1 MSLLSSQLL
10 VYGRPLMDKLNKFSI
25 LKAKKPSDPNAPVID
40 YQAKLAE
47 HGLTRAQVIETERKL
62 AKFANTMDSLVRVPF
77 TKQGMGADAALSTI
91 PLAGDLAGLALTSYA
106 FILGRQL
113 GVPAHKMTPAVRLA
127 LIDMVVGIVP
137 GIGTLLDVFIRPSRK
152 TLTIV
157 HEHLHEEYGI
167 TETMHMDRPF
177 LHQSLEDRQQQGRL
191 RFFWRNPVV
200 AWLYLHIPD
209 ILGLL
214 VIVVIG
220 LGLWALIGWL
230 VGLFGTTTGFGQ

>member
-1 MSLLSSQLL
+1 MDRLSKLKGKKSSNPSIA
-10 VYGRPLMDKLNKFSI
+10 VMD
-25 LKAKKPSDPNAPVID
+25 
-40 YQAKLAE
+40 YEAKLAE
-47 HGLTRAQVIETERKL
+47 HGLTREQVVATERKL
-62 AKFANTMDSLVRVPF
+62 AKFANAMDSLVRVPF

-106 FILGRQL
+106 FVLGRQL

-137 GIGTLLDVFIRPSRK
+137 GIGTLLDIFIRPSRK
-152 TLTIV
+152 TLGIV
-157 HEHLHEEYGI
+157 HEHLQQEYGI

-177 LHQSLEDRQQQGRL
+177 LHQSLENKQQQSR
-191 RFFWRNPVV
+191 FWRNPVV

-220 LGLWALIGWL
+220 WGLWAIISWL
-230 VGLFGTTTGFGQ
+230 VSLFGKMTGFG

>member
-1 MSLLSSQLL
+1 MDEFNKLSKS
-10 VYGRPLMDKLNKFSI
+10 
-25 LKAKKPSDPNAPVID
+25 KAGQRVEPNGPSVD

-47 HGLTRAQVIETERKL
+47 HGLTRAQVIATERKL

-137 GIGTLLDVFIRPSRK
+137 GIGTLLDIFIRPSRK
-152 TLTIV
+152 TLGIV
-157 HEHLHEEYGI
+157 HEHLHNEYGI
-167 TETMHMDRPF
+167 IETMHMDRPF
-177 LHQSLEDRQQQGRL
+177 LHQSLEDKQRQSR
-191 RFFWRNPVV
+191 FWRNPIV
-200 AWLYLHIPD
+200 AWVYLHIPD
-209 ILGLL
+209 I
-214 VIVVIG
+214 IG
-220 LGLWALIGWL
+220 LIVIAMFVWGLWALISWL
-230 VGLFGTTTGFGQ
+230 VEVFGKTTGFG

>member
-1 MSLLSSQLL
+1 MDNFKKLSKSK
-10 VYGRPLMDKLNKFSI
+10 VKRSADI
-25 LKAKKPSDPNAPVID
+25 NAPVID

-47 HGLTRAQVIETERKL
+47 HGLTREQVIATERKL
-62 AKFANTMDSLVRVPF
+62 AKFANTMDSLVRIPF

-106 FILGRQL
+106 FVLGRQL

-137 GIGTLLDVFIRPSRK
+137 GIGTVLDIFIRPSRK
-152 TLTIV
+152 TLSIV
-157 HEHLHEEYGI
+157 HEHLHDEYGI

-177 LHQSLEDRQQQGRL
+177 LHQSLEDKQQQSRFA
-191 RFFWRNPVV
+191 FFWRNPVV

-209 ILGLL
+209 LLGLV

-220 LGLWALIGWL
+220 WGLWAMISWL
-230 VGLFGTTTGFGQ
+230 VSLFGKITGFG

>member
-1 MSLLSSQLL
+1 
-10 VYGRPLMDKLNKFSI
+10 MDKFNKFSR
-25 LKAKKPSDPNAPVID
+25 LKTKKLSDTNTNAPVID

-47 HGLTRAQVIETERKL
+47 HGLTREQVIATERKL

-137 GIGTLLDVFIRPSRK
+137 GIGTLLDIFIRPSRK
-152 TLTIV
+152 TLGIV
-157 HEHLHEEYGI
+157 HEHLQDEYGI
-167 TETMHMDRPF
+167 TETMHLDRPF
-177 LHQSLEDRQQQGRL
+177 LHQSLEDKQQRSRFG
-191 RFFWRNPVV
+191 FFWRNPVV

-209 ILGLL
+209 MLGLM

-220 LGLWALIGWL
+220 WGLWAMISWL
-230 VGLFGTTTGFGQ
+230 VSLFGKTTGFG

>member
-1 MSLLSSQLL
+1 
-10 VYGRPLMDKLNKFSI
+10 MDKFNKFSR
-25 LKAKKPSDPNAPVID
+25 LKTKKSSDTNTNSPVID

-47 HGLTRAQVIETERKL
+47 HGLTREQVIATERKL

-137 GIGTLLDVFIRPSRK
+137 GIGTLLDIFIRPSRK
-152 TLTIV
+152 TLGIV
-157 HEHLHEEYGI
+157 HEHLQDEYGI
-167 TETMHMDRPF
+167 TETMHLDRPF
-177 LHQSLEDRQQQGRL
+177 LHQSLEDKQQRSRFG
-191 RFFWRNPVV
+191 FFWRNPVV

-209 ILGLL
+209 MLGLM

-220 LGLWALIGWL
+220 WGLWAMISWL
-230 VGLFGTTTGFGQ
+230 VSLFGKTTGFG

>member
-1 MSLLSSQLL
+1 
-10 VYGRPLMDKLNKFSI
+10 MDNFKKL
-25 LKAKKPSDPNAPVID
+25 AKSKTKKGANVNTPVID

-62 AKFANTMDSLVRVPF
+62 AKFANTMDSLVRIPF

-127 LIDMVVGIVP
+127 LMDMVVGIVP
-137 GIGTLLDVFIRPSRK
+137 GIGTVLDIFIRPSRK
-152 TLTIV
+152 TLSIV
-157 HEHLHEEYGI
+157 HEHLHDEYGI
-167 TETMHMDRPF
+167 TETIHMDRPF
-177 LHQSLEDRQQQGRL
+177 LHQSLEDRQQQSRFA
-191 RFFWRNPVV
+191 FFWRNPIV

-209 ILGLL
+209 LLGLI

-220 LGLWALIGWL
+220 WGLWALISWL
-230 VGLFGTTTGFGQ
+230 VVLFGKITGFG

>member
-1 MSLLSSQLL
+1 
-10 VYGRPLMDKLNKFSI
+10 MDKINKFSR
-25 LKAKKPSDPNAPVID
+25 LKIKKSSAHNMPKSDYEAR
-40 YQAKLAE
+40 LAE
-47 HGLTRAQVIETERKL
+47 HGLTRQQVIETERKL

-137 GIGTLLDVFIRPSRK
+137 GIGTLLDIFIRPSRK
-152 TLTIV
+152 TLGIV
-157 HEHLHEEYGI
+157 HEHLQNEYGI
-167 TETMHMDRPF
+167 TETIHMDRPF
-177 LHQSLEDRQQQGRL
+177 LHQSLEDKQQS
-191 RFFWRNPVV
+191 RFGAFWRNPIV

-209 ILGLL
+209 MLGLI
-214 VIVVIG
+214 VIVIIG
-220 LGLWALIGWL
+220 WGLWSLMSWL
-230 VGLFGTTTGFGQ
+230 VSLFGKTTGFG

>member
-1 MSLLSSQLL
+1 
-10 VYGRPLMDKLNKFSI
+10 MDKLSK
-25 LKAKKPSDPNAPVID
+25 LKAKGSSAANTPIID
-40 YQAKLAE
+40 YQARLAE
-47 HGLTRAQVIETERKL
+47 HGLTREQVIATERKL
-62 AKFANTMDSLVRVPF
+62 AKFANTMDSLVRIPF

-137 GIGTLLDVFIRPSRK
+137 GIGTLLDIFIRPSRK
-152 TLTIV
+152 TLGIV
-157 HEHLHEEYGI
+157 HEHLHDEYGI

-177 LHQSLEDRQQQGRL
+177 LHQSLEDKQQQSRFG
-191 RFFWRNPVV
+191 FFWRNPIV

-209 ILGLL
+209 ILGLI

-220 LGLWALIGWL
+220 LGLWAMISWL
-230 VGLFGTTTGFGQ
+230 VSLFGKTTGFG

>member
-1 MSLLSSQLL
+1 
-10 VYGRPLMDKLNKFSI
+10 MDKLNKISK
-25 LKAKKPSDPNAPVID
+25 LKVKKLSNAPAID
-40 YQAKLAE
+40 YQERLAE

-62 AKFANTMDSLVRVPF
+62 AKFANTMDSLVRIPF

-137 GIGTLLDVFIRPSRK
+137 GIGTLLDIFIRPSRK
-152 TLTIV
+152 TLSIV
-157 HEHLHEEYGI
+157 HEHLQDEYGI

-177 LHQSLEDRQQQGRL
+177 LHQSLEDKQHDSRFG
-191 RFFWRNPVV
+191 FFWRNPVV

-209 ILGLL
+209 MLGLI

-220 LGLWALIGWL
+220 WGLWSLMSWL
-230 VGLFGTTTGFGQ
+230 VGLFGKTTGFG

>member
-1 MSLLSSQLL
+1 MGKFNKLS
-10 VYGRPLMDKLNKFSI
+10 KLKM
-25 LKAKKPSDPNAPVID
+25 KKSSDTNAPVID
-40 YQAKLAE
+40 YQAKLAA
-47 HGLTRAQVIETERKL
+47 HGLTREQVIATERKL

-106 FILGRQL
+106 FVLGRQL

-137 GIGTLLDVFIRPSRK
+137 GIGTLLDIFIRPSRK
-152 TLTIV
+152 TLGIV
-157 HEHLHEEYGI
+157 HEHLQDEYGI

-177 LHQSLEDRQQQGRL
+177 LHQSLEDKQQQSRFA
-191 RFFWRNPVV
+191 FFWRNPVV

-209 ILGLL
+209 MLGLI

-220 LGLWALIGWL
+220 WGLWAIISWL
-230 VGLFGTTTGFGQ
+230 VGLFGNTTGFG

>member
-1 MSLLSSQLL
+1 
-10 VYGRPLMDKLNKFSI
+10 MDKFDKLQRFKS
-25 LKAKKPSDPNAPVID
+25 KKLSDTNASVVD

-47 HGLTRAQVIETERKL
+47 HGLTRDQVIATERKL

-113 GVPAHKMTPAVRLA
+113 GVPAYKMTPAVRLA

-137 GIGTLLDVFIRPSRK
+137 GIGTFLDIFIRPSRK
-152 TLTIV
+152 TLAIV
-157 HEHLHEEYGI
+157 HEHLHHEYGI

-177 LHQSLEDRQQQGRL
+177 LHQSLEDKQQQSRFG
-191 RFFWRNPVV
+191 FFWRNPIV

-209 ILGLL
+209 FLGLL
-214 VIVVIG
+214 VIVFVG
-220 LGLWALIGWL
+220 WGLWTVISWL
-230 VGLFGTTTGFGQ
+230 VGMFG